1 MKRVIMSHI
10 KYGFTV
16 LVVAF
21 SLQLV
26 GTAQVQAQGPSEQEL
41 AEANNPLADIRA
53 FNLQNYYVPKLFG
66 LENQTANTFWLRG
79 VIPTGRVL
87 WRASLPLQ
95 TVPPVGTGSSSS
107 SGVGDFNIFAAYLA
121 VQKPSLSFGV
131 GPQLV
136 APTASKD
143 ELGAGKWQL
152 GVASVVFAVP
162 SPAFQT
168 GALVTWQASVAGD
181 SDRSDTSVIVA
192 QVFSMWQLGGGTYL
206 RSAPIWVFDLKT
218 GNYNVPF
225 GLGIGKVMKV
235 DNTVFN
241 IFIEPQFTILHEGIG
256 QPALQIFTGLNMQFN

>member
-1 MKRVIMSHI
+1 MLPIRSLA
-10 KYGFTV
+10 
-16 LVVAF
+16 LVVIAMTL
-21 SLQLV
+21 SLQFGV
-26 GTAQVQAQGPSEQEL
+26 ITSTQAGSPSEEEL

-79 VIPTGRVL
+79 VMPTGRVL

-95 TVPPVGTGSSSS
+95 TVPPVGDGMSSS
-107 SGVGDFNIFAAYLA
+107 SGVGDFNVFAAYLA
-121 VQKPSLSFGV
+121 VQKPTLSFGV

-152 GVASVVFAVP
+152 GVATVAFATP
-162 SPAFQT
+162 SPAFQA
-168 GALVTWQASVAGD
+168 GALVTWQASVGGD
-181 SDRSDTSVIVA
+181 SDRPDTSLIIA
-192 QVFSMWQLGGGTYL
+192 QVFSMWQLGGGNYL

-218 GNYNVPF
+218 GDYIIPF
-225 GLGIGKVMKV
+225 GLGIGKVLKV

-241 IFIEPQFTILHEGIG
+241 IFIEPQFTILHEGFG
-256 QPALQIFTGLNMQFN
+256 QPALQVFTGLNMQFN